1 MNRRQLIFALGA
13 AALAGCAPP
22 RASGVVIGSKNFTE
36 QLILGEMLLQVMAPR
51 LKVPVDSRFYLAG
64 TYICQQSLLGK
75 RIDAYVEYTGTALT
89 AILKEPFQRGVS
101 SAEVYALVKREYSRR
116 FGLEVLPSLG
126 FNNSFAMVVR
136 PEDAHK
142 LALKT
147 LSDVAKVAPQWRMGA
162 GYEFLERPDGYPGL
176 ISTYGWRF
184 RQQPLGMNLSL
195 IYTALQ
201 NKQVDI
207 VAASNTDGL
216 IRKLNL
222 TVLEDDKRY
231 FPPYD
236 AVPIVRQDTL
246 QQHPEIGAALG
257 LLSGRIT
264 ADEMRE
270 MNYAVDG
277 SHQDAA
283 VVVKQFLKSLVV
295 S

>member
-1 MNRRQLIFALGA
+1 MNRRQFLFAIPA

-36 QLILGEMLLQVMAPR
+36 QLVLGEMLAQLLAGR

-89 AILKEPFQRGVS
+89 AILKEPFQRG
-101 SAEVYALVKREYSRR
+101 ADPRAVYQLVKREYGRR
-116 FGLEVLPSLG
+116 FGLEVFPSLG

-136 PEDAHK
+136 PEDAQK
-142 LALKT
+142 LSLKT

-184 RQQPLGMNLSL
+184 RKPPLAMNLAL

-207 VAASNTDGL
+207 VAASNTDGM
-216 IRKLNL
+216 IRKMNL
-222 TVLEDDKRY
+222 VVLQDDRGY

-246 QQHPEIGAALG
+246 QQQPEIGTALG
-257 LLSGRIT
+257 SLVGRIT
-264 ADEMRE
+264 ADAMRE

-277 SHQDAA
+277 NHQDAA
-283 VVVKQFLKSLVV
+283 VVVKQFLKNLAIS
-295 S
+295 